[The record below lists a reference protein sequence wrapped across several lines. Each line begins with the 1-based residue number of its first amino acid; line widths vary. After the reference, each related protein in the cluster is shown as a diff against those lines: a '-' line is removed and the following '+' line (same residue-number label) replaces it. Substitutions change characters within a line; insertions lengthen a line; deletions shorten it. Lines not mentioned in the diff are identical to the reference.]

1 MNHTAQSLKVRPLGA
16 DDAAAFSAL
25 RREVT
30 RDNPVP
36 MGLTFEE
43 ELTRTLEGF
52 RAQLSAPVPN
62 AVFGCFIQGELAAT
76 AAVSRAGQFPS
87 SHHKMVMWGVFTSP
101 RHRRQGLGRQVVE
114 TALQHAF
121 DNGVH
126 RVHLQVYLPNEPA
139 IVLYKSLGFVEY
151 GVEPEA
157 VCLDGKY
164 HNGVHMTLVKGRHD
178 KPLHPTVFGVS

>member
-1 MNHTAQSLKVRPLGA
+1 MNQAAQPIDIRRLGA
-16 DDAAAFSAL
+16 DDAAAFSTL

-30 RDNPVP
+30 RHNPVP

-43 ELTRTLEGF
+43 ELTRTLDGF
-52 RAQLSAPVPN
+52 RAQLSSPLPN
-62 AVFGCFIQGELAAT
+62 AMFGSFVDNELAAT

-101 RHRRQGLGRQVVE
+101 RYRRRGLSRQVVD

-126 RVHLQVYLPNEPA
+126 RVNLQVYVPNEPA
-139 IVLYKSLGFVEY
+139 IALYKAIGFVEY
-151 GVEPEA
+151 GAESEA
-157 VCLDGKY
+157 VCLDGHY
-164 HNGVHMTLVKGRHD
+164 HDGVHMTLVKDRHNRA
-178 KPLHPTVFGVS
+178 LHPNAFGVG